1 MGLALLVV
9 IWLITLISTYFFVAK
24 TWWLPV
30 GAAQAAGF
38 IDGQLALTFVLMGII
53 FLAAQLSLGY
63 IVWRYRE
70 QPSSPPV
77 LYSHGNTRL
86 EIVWTVLT
94 TVLFVGLNLMGST
107 VWASQRFDQAGPGAV
122 QVEVTGMQ
130 FAWYFRYP
138 GPDGKYGAT
147 SPKLMDPSAGG
158 EAAVGLNT
166 SDPAAKDDVVTGTMY
181 LPVDREVD
189 VSLRAV
195 DVIHSFF
202 VPSLRFKQDTVP
214 GLNIHMHFKP
224 TAIGE
229 YEIACAELCGLG
241 HYKMHGMVHVVSQE
255 DFDKWLA
262 AREGE
267 KKKHG
272 RYGEPARARSSGFH
286 SKIYFQPGSQS
297 HWPSVFF
304 SGAHCGICRN
314 VSVSVDAN
322 SPGLAG
328 GGSAVC
334 GRDQAGNVSQS
345 ADHARHHYGVF
356 RADHRAAGRIRKLF
370 SANSDRRA
378 GYGVSRPE
386 HAFVLD
392 DVCGIRCD
400 PCRLLRDRRR
410 STARVDGIR
419 SAERTAVGRTRRSAG
434 RRSLDYEHCDFLR
447 GVINGGAELHHYH
460 TRPAGQGHDF
470 DAYAAHGMV
479 VVHYRDSWAAGVW
492 CSALSGNSV
501 VDGS

>member
-1 MGLALLVV
+1 MGLALMAV
-9 IWLITLISTYFFVAK
+9 IWLITLISTYFFAAK

-30 GAAQAAGF
+30 GAAEAAGF
-38 IDGQLALTFVLMGII
+38 IDRQFALTFVLMGIV

-77 LYSHGNTRL
+77 QYSHGNTSL

-94 TVLFVGLNLMGST
+94 TILFVGLNLMGSS

-202 VPSLRFKQDTVP
+202 IPSLRFKQDAVP

-262 AREGE
+262 AREAE
-267 KKKHG
+267 K
-272 RYGEPARARSSGFH
+272 
-286 SKIYFQPGSQS
+286 Q
-297 HWPSVFF
+297 
-304 SGAHCGICRN
+304 
-314 VSVSVDAN
+314 
-322 SPGLAG
+322 
-328 GGSAVC
+328 
-334 GRDQAGNVSQS
+334 
-345 ADHARHHYGVF
+345 
-356 RADHRAAGRIRKLF
+356 
-370 SANSDRRA
+370 
-378 GYGVSRPE
+378 
-386 HAFVLD
+386 
-392 DVCGIRCD
+392 
-400 PCRLLRDRRR
+400 
-410 STARVDGIR
+410 
-419 SAERTAVGRTRRSAG
+419 
-434 RRSLDYEHCDFLR
+434 
-447 GVINGGAELHHYH
+447 
-460 TRPAGQGHDF
+460 
-470 DAYAAHGMV
+470 
-479 VVHYRDSWAAGVW
+479 
-492 CSALSGNSV
+492 
-501 VDGS
+501 